1 MNKENVGLYDQS
13 FEHDNCGIGAVVNIK
28 GLKTY
33 KTVDDAEKFGVKDK
47 EIVKVEINTDGR
59 SLIFGDV
66 VCRVSASYATAMHID
81 TDESNAAACGR
92 EVYGKI
98 VK

>member
-1 MNKENVGLYDQS
+1 MYAGCKLVGPAG
-13 FEHDNCGIGAVVNIK
+13 EVEIPCGVIAAKRHIH
-28 GLKTY
+28 LTPE
-33 KTVDDAEKFGVKDK
+33 DAEKFGVKDK
-47 EIVKVEINTDGR
+47 EIVKVEINTEGR

>member
-1 MNKENVGLYDQS
+1 MIAAKRHIHLTPE
-13 FEHDNCGIGAVVNIK
+13 
-28 GLKTY
+28 
-33 KTVDDAEKFGVKDK
+33 DAEKFGVKDK

-81 TDESNAAACGR
+81 TDEANAAGM
-92 EVYGKI
+92 EPGVMGVI

>member
-1 MNKENVGLYDQS
+1 MIAAKRHIHLTPE
-13 FEHDNCGIGAVVNIK
+13 
-28 GLKTY
+28 
-33 KTVDDAEKFGVKDK
+33 DAEKFGVKDK
-47 EIVKVEINTDGR
+47 EIVKVEINTDVR
-59 SLIFGDV
+59 YFIFGEV